1 MLCSESELNLSD
13 ESDGI
18 IELKNKEPEVIAVDP
33 LTKNDILL
41 KKGRFGPYVQ
51 CGDKMKSLPPKVSM
65 EDVDETLAINLAS
78 LPKNIGSWGEKND
91 DILLD
96 IGKFG
101 PYIRAGKE
109 TRSIPADIAMFDL
122 TYDGAIKLLS
132 EEKSNSRQPKT
143 IKDLGDGIE
152 VKEGRYG
159 MYITNG
165 KVNVKM
171 PKDATPDTLILDD
184 AKKLISEKK
193 PKPKRKFKRK

>member
-1 MLCSESELNLSD
+1 
-13 ESDGI
+13 
-18 IELKNKEPEVIAVDP
+18 
-33 LTKNDILL
+33 
-41 KKGRFGPYVQ
+41 
-51 CGDKMKSLPPKVSM
+51 
-65 EDVDETLAINLAS
+65 
-78 LPKNIGSWGEKND
+78 
-91 DILLD
+91 LD

-101 PYIRAGKE
+101 PYIRVGKE